1 MVFGFIPECRSAS
14 LRKQR
19 SASPESSTERGSP
32 PDAAQTTSHHRVL
45 EAGCSMAR
53 LKQCYAG
60 LKKGGCFN
68 SHSPQLP
75 RAFVRFNDLD
85 LVIIAHFH
93 RDGAVG

>member
-1 MVFGFIPECRSAS
+1 
-14 LRKQR
+14 
-19 SASPESSTERGSP
+19 
-32 PDAAQTTSHHRVL
+32 
-45 EAGCSMAR
+45 MAR